1 MDPSDFKI
9 LPSRSVLSAGRIV
22 RSGVILPLRS
32 PRRLA
37 SRARRAGR
45 YRNWFSGPLEN
56 RYPPYSTRRWGPMR
70 YSIPRHLP
78 LQTPDPGNWRNG
90 RSPAGLSGLF
100 PERAI
105 GMRTFPTSR
114 PSPCGTT
121 VKATSPDGIY
131 WFSFQYLVKVTTP
144 PTGAMRQ

>member
-45 YRNWFSGPLEN
+45 YRNWFSAPLEN

-70 YSIPRHLP
+70 YSIPRRLP

-90 RSPAGLSGLF
+90 RSPAG
-100 PERAI
+100 PH
-105 GMRTFPTSR
+105 
-114 PSPCGTT
+114 
-121 VKATSPDGIY
+121 DGGHPVMGYRQVDILQHVIPVCAVIAEAEV
-131 WFSFQYLVKVTTP
+131 FQP
-144 PTGAMRQ
+144 

>member
-32 PRRLA
+32 LRRLA

-45 YRNWFSGPLEN
+45 YRNWFSAPLEN

-70 YSIPRHLP
+70 YSIPRRLP

-100 PERAI
+100 PSVLSVCA
-105 GMRTFPTSR
+105 
-114 PSPCGTT
+114 PSPPAGPRL
-121 VKATSPDGIY
+121 A
-131 WFSFQYLVKVTTP
+131 
-144 PTGAMRQ
+144 ARR